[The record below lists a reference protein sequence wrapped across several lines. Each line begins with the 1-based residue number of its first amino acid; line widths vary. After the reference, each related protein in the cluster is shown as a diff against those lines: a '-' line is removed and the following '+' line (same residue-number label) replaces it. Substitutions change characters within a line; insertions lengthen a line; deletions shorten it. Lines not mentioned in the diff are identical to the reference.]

1 MTEQM
6 QTFEI
11 TPDIAEELTRRRGFL
26 HPYERLSPRQ
36 TALVVVDMQNY
47 FMADGEPACAPAARL
62 IVPNVN
68 RLAAKTREH
77 GGLVVWIMTEAKDET
92 PADWANLYECYSP
105 EAKAKRQANLGKHGS
120 GFPLWPKLEVE
131 PNDEAVIKTRYS
143 AFVPGASNLDEVLR
157 ARGID
162 TILVTGVA
170 TNVCCESTARDGM
183 MMGYRAVMVSDA
195 NAAFTQENH
204 AHALRNFLVTF
215 GDVQT
220 TDEVLV
226 NLDRGG
232 RQSGQARAAE

>member
-11 TPDIAEELTRRRGFL
+11 TSDVADELKRRRGFL
-26 HPYERLSPRQ
+26 HPYERLTPKE

-68 RLAAKTREH
+68 ALAAKVRSL

-131 PNDEAVIKTRYS
+131 RSDEIVIKTRYS
-143 AFVPGASNLDEVLR
+143 AFVPGASNLDSVLK
-157 ARGID
+157 AHGID
-162 TILVTGVA
+162 TLLVTGVA

-183 MMGYRAVMVSDA
+183 MMGYRTVMVSDA

-215 GDVQT
+215 GDVQST
-220 TDEVLV
+220 AQTLQ
-226 NLDRGG
+226 NLERGAK
-232 RQSGQARAAE
+232 QAQAAE